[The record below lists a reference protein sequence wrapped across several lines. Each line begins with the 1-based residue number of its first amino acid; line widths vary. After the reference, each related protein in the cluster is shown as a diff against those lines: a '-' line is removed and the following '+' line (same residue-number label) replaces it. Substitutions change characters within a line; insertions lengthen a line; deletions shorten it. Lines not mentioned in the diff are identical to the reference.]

1 MAIVIDI
8 IARQNDLF
16 GLISRSIDNL
26 NKLGAA
32 RITRGAVQ
40 SCLGSL
46 KANWEK
52 FTVYHDN
59 LVKAKHAEIEQ
70 FPYVTENVYSL
81 CEDKYHEAH
90 GFMLDMLDQFDR
102 KAQHEATVTN
112 ATNSPTGS
120 HSRLLPRIN
129 FRSFPAI
136 TLSGA
141 PFEISSSP
149 SSWKTTISRLSK
161 SSIT

>member
-1 MAIVIDI
+1 DV

-70 FPYVTENVYSL
+70 LPYVTENVYSL
-81 CEDKYHEAH
+81 CEEKFHEAH
-90 GFMLDMLDQFDR
+90 LCSMCWTSSIAKRSM
-102 KAQHEATVTN
+102 
-112 ATNSPTGS
+112 
-120 HSRLLPRIN
+120 RLLLPAQLIRLQDLTLDDY
-129 FRSFPAI
+129 RASTYRGFPAT

-149 SSWKTTISRLSK
+149 SLWKTAISRLSK

>member
-1 MAIVIDI
+1 MATVTDI

-40 SCLGSL
+40 SRLGAL

-59 LVKAKHAEIEQ
+59 LVEAKHAEIEQ
-70 FPYVTENVYSL
+70 LPYVTENVYSL
-81 CEDKYHEAH
+81 CKEKFHEAH
-90 GFMLDMLDQFDR
+90 GFMLDVLDQFIAKR
-102 KAQHEATVTN
+102 
-112 ATNSPTGS
+112 SM
-120 HSRLLPRIN
+120 RLLLPAHLIRLQDLT
-129 FRSFPAI
+129 FDDYRASTYRGFPAT

-149 SSWKTTISRLSK
+149 SLWKTAISWLSK